1 VADLKVEFSLLDSA
15 SKTLTS
21 LTSEFQNI
29 KAQGGD
35 YDGAMGSGDIVGA
48 MGSFS
53 GNWDYHRGKL
63 VGSMQA
69 LGKMID
75 ESSKQ
80 FHGTDNQLASSLKQK
95 TQK

>member
-1 VADLKVEFSLLDSA
+1 MSELRVIRDGELSA
-15 SKTLTS
+15 GT
-21 LTSEFQNI
+21 
-29 KAQGGD
+29 AQTAGMQRS
-35 YDGAMGSGDIVGA
+35 AAISGDIVGA

-53 GNWDYHRGKL
+53 GNWDYHRDKL
-63 VGSMQA
+63 VSSMQA
-69 LGKMID
+69 LGKMIS